1 MLLLGHLGFTLGAAQ
16 AAEAAHHNASRR
28 RGFPGSNFVDY
39 RLIAVG
45 AMLPDLIDKPLMLLP
60 LPEVLDVSRTF
71 GHSLLL
77 PLLLLVLWWAG
88 PVRMQRATL
97 TLGLAS
103 LLHLVLDGVLST
115 PQTLLWPLL
124 GWEFERSG
132 PGEIFTSLLIP
143 WGLPWNL
150 NWLVVS
156 EFLGAAIGGVV
167 GLRWWRERRGAMVKN
182 GVHRRSALREPV

>member
-16 AAEAAHHNASRR
+16 AAETAQHNASRR

-45 AMLPDLIDKPLMLLP
+45 AMLPELIDKPLMLLP

-77 PLLLLVLWWAG
+77 PLLLLVLWRAG
-88 PVRMQRATL
+88 SVRMRRATL

-103 LLHLVLDGVLST
+103 LLHLVLDAVLST
-115 PQTLLWPLL
+115 SQTLLWP
-124 GWEFERSG
+124 GSSNAAVHVKFSPAYPS
-132 PGEIFTSLLIP
+132 PGNCHGI
-143 WGLPWNL
+143 
-150 NWLVVS
+150 
-156 EFLGAAIGGVV
+156 
-167 GLRWWRERRGAMVKN
+167 
-182 GVHRRSALREPV
+182 